1 MTVAFKLST
10 FLLVSSGVRNGK
22 GQIESNQL
30 DMNTFE
36 YMYLLFPAFYMA
48 QRKQDGSDWN

>member
-1 MTVAFKLST
+1 
-10 FLLVSSGVRNGK
+10 
-22 GQIESNQL
+22 
-30 DMNTFE
+30 MNTFE